1 MDGEQRG
8 KGYAQTPMALPPCS
22 TSDLFLYL
30 QSRRLVSAS
39 SLLLTTRHFR
49 PVPPPIRARAHSS
62 SKDSSPMNSEVSR
75 GSPEMR
81 KVSRLF
87 KHLLPTSIF
96 FSLGLSGVR
105 GRGEANR

>member
-8 KGYAQTPMALPPCS
+8 KGYASNPDGSPTVQHQRLVLVLAVQTAGQR
-22 TSDLFLYL
+22 LFL
-30 QSRRLVSAS
+30 A
-39 SLLLTTRHFR
+39 LTTRHFR

-62 SKDSSPMNSEVSR
+62 SKDSSPINSEVSS